1 MSRPATEEELSI
13 ARQLRPDLS
22 WENAGVNEGG
32 QFHKV
37 VIANPDSVIR
47 MARTIDATEEM
58 PRSIKLLELVSD
70 QLDYQIPVAT
80 SQIQTVDS
88 LGSVAMSFIP
98 GSAHEPH
105 YGDPKVLGKLVSDL
119 AQVELEPLREHLASP
134 FAFRGLWT
142 DERQQQ
148 CFDALPEELRGPAS
162 SLWAQL
168 DELAQVPP
176 SLVHGDLAGH
186 NMHWVDEE
194 LIGILDWD
202 LAAAWD
208 PALNTAY
215 LSLWHGLEMVDLI
228 APTLDEAHRAKI
240 WLGLMSLERLS
251 DTLSRTDNPK
261 TDKLL
266 RKIGPRIENAAQAV
280 GN

>member
-1 MSRPATEEELSI
+1 VSRPATEEELSI

-80 SQIQTVDS
+80 SQIQTVNS

-105 YGDPKVLGKLVSDL
+105 YGDPKILGKLVSDL

-134 FAFRGLWT
+134 FAFRGPWT

-228 APTLDEAHRAKI
+228 APSPDEAHRAKI

-266 RKIGPRIENAAQAV
+266 RKIGAAD
-280 GN
+280 

>member
-105 YGDPKVLGKLVSDL
+105 YGDPKILGKLVSDL

-134 FAFRGLWT
+134 FAFRGPWT
-142 DERQQQ
+142 HERQQQ

-228 APTLDEAHRAKI
+228 APSPDEAHRAKI